1 MTYEMIIDK
10 CSKITNFIKKNQK
23 YPDFLEVLQI
33 NLGFMFIK
41 KNCMKLYRLLKKKDR
56 MNGIKF

>member
-41 KNCMKLYRLLKKKDR
+41 KIVLSYTGYSKRKSA
-56 MNGIKF
+56 